1 MSGLSFF
8 DDIGGNGAG
17 GADFLPI
24 VKYDARSGRMSR
36 IEREGGENH
45 SHDITRTFKAVFDFE
60 NLEGGY
66 IRFAAGM
73 APDFRIARLAD
84 NNPVPNP
91 GDGYKKGVRIIVK
104 LAKDCGGDVRELASN
119 AKAFVKAAKKLYGE
133 YLEGVKKN
141 AGKLPVVAMNDSYA
155 ETSGEG
161 ATRSTNYVP
170 VFEIT
175 GWVNRPDDLVYTARS
190 SSAPSSESFSGT
202 ASAPPS
208 TGSTRV
214 SAPSMD
220 DFG

>member
-1 MSGLSFF
+1 MSGFSFF
-8 DDIGGNGAG
+8 DDVGGNGAG

-24 VKYDARSGRMSR
+24 VKYDARSGRMAR
-36 IEREGGENH
+36 IDREGGENH
-45 SHDITRTFKAVFDFE
+45 SHDISRTFKAVFDFE

-73 APDFRIARLAD
+73 APDFRVARLAD
-84 NNPVPNP
+84 GDPVANP
-91 GDGYKKGVRIIVK
+91 GDGYKKGVRVIVK

-141 AGKLPVVAMNDSYA
+141 AGKLPVVTMNDSYA

-175 GWVNRPDDLVYTARS
+175 GWVSRPDDLVYQARG
-190 SSAPSSESFSGT
+190 SA
-202 ASAPPS
+202 ASDAVTVSVSTPPS

-214 SAPSMD
+214 SAPSAD

>member
-1 MSGLSFF
+1 MSGFSFF
-8 DDIGGNGAG
+8 DDVGGNGAG

-24 VKYDARSGRMSR
+24 VKYDARSGRMAR
-36 IEREGGENH
+36 IDREGGENH
-45 SHDITRTFKAVFDFE
+45 SHDISRTFKAVFDFE

-66 IRFAAGM
+66 IRFAAGL
-73 APDFRIARLAD
+73 APDFKIARLAD
-84 NNPVPNP
+84 GNPVANP

-190 SSAPSSESFSGT
+190 SSASSSESFT
-202 ASAPPS
+202 APASPPS

-214 SAPSMD
+214 SAPSAD

>member
-1 MSGLSFF
+1 MSGFSFF
-8 DDIGGNGAG
+8 DDVGGNGAG

-24 VKYDARSGRMSR
+24 VKYDARSGRMAR
-36 IEREGGENH
+36 LDREGGETN
-45 SHDITRTFKAVFDFE
+45 SHDVTRTFKAVFDLE

-73 APDFRIARLAD
+73 APDFRVARLSD
-84 NNPVPNP
+84 GEPVANP

-141 AGKLPVVAMNDSYA
+141 AGKLPVVTMNDSYA

-175 GWVNRPDDLVYTARS
+175 GWVNRPDDLVYQARS
-190 SSAPSSESFSGT
+190 SSAPAAESFT
-202 ASAPPS
+202 APSSPPS

-214 SAPSMD
+214 SAPSAD

>member
-1 MSGLSFF
+1 MSGFSFF
-8 DDIGGNGAG
+8 DDVGGNGA

-24 VKYDARSGRMSR
+24 VKYDARSGRMAR
-36 IEREGGENH
+36 IDREGGENH
-45 SHDITRTFKAVFDFE
+45 SHDISRTFKAVFDFE

-73 APDFRIARLAD
+73 APDFRVTRLAD
-84 NNPVPNP
+84 GNPVENP

-133 YLEGVKKN
+133 YLDGVKKN
-141 AGKLPVVAMNDSYA
+141 SGKLPVVSMNDSYA

-175 GWVNRPDDLVYTARS
+175 GWVSRPDDLTYQARS
-190 SSAPSSESFSGT
+190 SSAPSESFT
-202 ASAPPS
+202 ASASTPPS

-214 SAPSMD
+214 TAPSAD

>member
-24 VKYDARSGRMSR
+24 VKYDARSGRMAR
-36 IEREGGENH
+36 LDRDGGDNV
-45 SHDITRTFKAVFDFE
+45 SHDVTRTFKAVFDLE

-73 APDFRIARLAD
+73 APDFRVTRLAD
-84 NNPVPNP
+84 DIPVPNP
-91 GDGYKKGVRIIVK
+91 GDGYKKGVRVIVK

-119 AKAFVKAAKKLYGE
+119 ARAFNKAAKKLYAE
-133 YLEGVKKN
+133 YLAGVKQN
-141 AGKLPVVAMNDSYA
+141 AGKLPVVTLNDSYA

-175 GWVNRPDDLVYTARS
+175 GWVNRPDDLVYQARS
-190 SSAPSSESFSGT
+190 SGASKTESFTVS
-202 ASAPPS
+202 ASTPPS

-214 SAPSMD
+214 SAPAAD

>member
-1 MSGLSFF
+1 MSGFSFF
-8 DDIGGNGAG
+8 DDVGGNGAG

-24 VKYDARSGRMSR
+24 VKYDARSGRMAR
-36 IEREGGENH
+36 IDREGGESH
-45 SHDITRTFKAVFDFE
+45 SHDISRTFKAVFDFE

-73 APDFRIARLAD
+73 APDFRVARLAD
-84 NNPVPNP
+84 GDPIANP
-91 GDGYKKGVRIIVK
+91 GDGYKKGVRVLVK

-119 AKAFVKAAKKLYGE
+119 ARAFVKAAKKLYGE

-161 ATRSTNYVP
+161 ATKSTNYVP

-175 GWVNRPDDLVYTARS
+175 GWVSRPDDLVYQARS
-190 SSAPSSESFSGT
+190 SSGSSSESFT
-202 ASAPPS
+202 APASPPS

-214 SAPSMD
+214 SAPSAD

>member
-24 VKYDARSGRMSR
+24 VKYDARSGRMAR
-36 IEREGGENH
+36 LDRDGGDNV
-45 SHDITRTFKAVFDFE
+45 SHDVTRTFKAVFDLE

-73 APDFRIARLAD
+73 APDFRVTRLAD
-84 NNPVPNP
+84 DIPVPNP
-91 GDGYKKGVRIIVK
+91 GDGYKKGVRVIVK

-119 AKAFVKAAKKLYGE
+119 ARAFNKAAKKLYAE
-133 YLEGVKKN
+133 YLAGVKQN
-141 AGKLPVVAMNDSYA
+141 AGKLPVVTLNDSYA

-175 GWVNRPDDLVYTARS
+175 GWVNRPDDLVYQARS
-190 SSAPSSESFSGT
+190 SSSPSTGSVS

-214 SAPSMD
+214 SAPSAD

>member
-1 MSGLSFF
+1 MSGFNFF
-8 DDIGGNGAG
+8 DDVGGNGAG

-24 VKYDARSGRMSR
+24 VKYDARSGRMAR
-36 IEREGGENH
+36 LDRDGGENH
-45 SHDITRTFKAVFDFE
+45 SHDVTRTFKAVFDLE

-73 APDFRIARLAD
+73 APDFKVARLSDGEPPA
-84 NNPVPNP
+84 NP

-119 AKAFVKAAKKLYGE
+119 AKAFVKAAKKLYAE

-141 AGKLPVVAMNDSYA
+141 AGKLPVVSMNDSYA

-161 ATRSTNYVP
+161 ATKSTNYVP

-175 GWVNRPDDLVYTARS
+175 GWVNRPDDLVYQARS
-190 SSAPSSESFSGT
+190 SSSPSSGAASF
-202 ASAPPS
+202 SAPPS

-214 SAPSMD
+214 SAPSAD

>member
-8 DDIGGNGAG
+8 DDISSGSGG
-17 GADFLPI
+17 GADFLPM

-36 IEREGGENH
+36 VERDGKEYIN
-45 SHDITRTFKAVFDFE
+45 HDITRIFRAVFDFE

-73 APDFRIARLAD
+73 APDFHLTRLAD

-141 AGKLPVVAMNDSYA
+141 AGKLPIVAMNDSYA

-170 VFEIT
+170 VFEIV
-175 GWVNRPDDLVYTARS
+175 GWVARPDDLVYTARS
-190 SSAPSSESFSGT
+190 SSASSTESFT
-202 ASAPPS
+202 VAASAPPS